1 MGSVWPNYVGPAV
14 QPAGDCRVVAAS
26 RIVWSP
32 EFSVGNDLLD
42 KQHQILI
49 VQINRLADWIDGPAS
64 SSTYHDILNELAMY
78 SQVHFKSEELML
90 QRIRYAELNSQIDE
104 HDSYVAYLT
113 DVMLNSLR
121 NVIDKVHL
129 QAFLVDWWSNH
140 IQVSDMKYKGLV

>member
-1 MGSVWPNYVGPAV
+1 M
-14 QPAGDCRVVAAS
+14 
-26 RIVWSP
+26 
-32 EFSVGNDLLD
+32 GNDLLD

-121 NVIDKVHL
+121 NVIDKEHL